1 LNGGVTEWRRQPGDA
16 KLIHFHLFI
25 VHLIARMDGNL
36 SSEECAR
43 LQEHNGELM
52 KLRSQLDACRQEC
65 AKLQEHNG
73 ELMKERDALRRQVDS
88 IQKATDVTAS

>member
-1 LNGGVTEWRRQPGDA
+1 
-16 KLIHFHLFI
+16 
-25 VHLIARMDGNL
+25 MDGNL

-43 LQEHNGELM
+43 LQEHNGELT

>member
-1 LNGGVTEWRRQPGDA
+1 
-16 KLIHFHLFI
+16 
-25 VHLIARMDGNL
+25 MDGNL
-36 SSEECAR
+36 TSEERAR

-88 IQKATDVTAS
+88 IQKATDGTAS